1 MESPARIG
9 PPIRAQSKRVP
20 PWRAAP
26 MREEPGRHT
35 GRTPRRAACPPCYR
49 RLALALAATAAAG
62 PALAQGLQ
70 PQVGAPVELGDLRR
84 TFERIYD
91 RQPPITERAWT
102 ITPSIDVEVSATD
115 NVAGIG
121 LNGTGGDVYT
131 NIRPGIGIQGET
143 ARFRG
148 NLYYAPSLRAYAVHA
163 NQNNVAQNLA
173 ANGTATI
180 FEDLLFLNASAFA
193 TDTSYRGGLG
203 PGAANGIGTGDRVQT
218 VNLSIGPQL
227 THRFGDYGKLDAG
240 YTFSYLNQYGQGTVQ
255 PTPFTTPFNQG
266 VTTTNTGFVKFT
278 SGEEFGRFFFS
289 PVVSGTVFD
298 GTGVLDGAYRYA
310 QILSLGYAVTRTFT
324 VLGDIGH
331 QNIYYS
337 GTTPYRFDGIT
348 WALGGRWAP
357 DPDTVITFTYGE
369 RDGGT
374 NYFFSGSTAPTP
386 RTRLTARYS
395 EGVSSGAEEIQNA
408 VLSADF
414 DAYGIPVDRSTGA
427 PLAITN
433 NFSGVS
439 GDVARVSNFSVSGAL
454 LRDLDTFSLGLQYQ
468 YRNVLSSNS
477 IGGPGNSAY
486 LNATLG
492 YQRELGP
499 ALRGN
504 ASFSYGTRDGNGRGG
519 ATQQTFTVSAGLY
532 YTLSE
537 TLSTRAVY
545 TYSTSTSN
553 QPGYGYDMNLFTLG
567 LHKAF

>member
-1 MESPARIG
+1 M
-9 PPIRAQSKRVP
+9 
-20 PWRAAP
+20 
-26 MREEPGRHT
+26 
-35 GRTPRRAACPPCYR
+35 
-49 RLALALAATAAAG
+49 
-62 PALAQGLQ
+62 AQGLQ

-84 TFERIYD
+84 TFERAYE
-91 RQPPITERAWT
+91 RQPRLTDRAWT
-102 ITPSIDVEVSATD
+102 ITPAIDVEVSATD
-115 NVAGIG
+115 NVAGLG
-121 LNGTGGDVYT
+121 VNATGGDVFT
-131 NIRPGIGIQGET
+131 NITPSIGIQGET

-148 NLYYAPSLRAYAVHA
+148 NLFYAPSLRAYAVHA

-180 FEDLLFLNASAFA
+180 FEDLLYLNASAFA

-203 PGAANGIGTGDRVQT
+203 PGATTGIGTSDRVQT

-227 THRFGDYGKLDAG
+227 THRFADYGRLDAG

-255 PTPFTTPFNQG
+255 PTPFTTAFNQG
-266 VTTTNTGFVKFT
+266 VTTTNTGYVKFT

-289 PVVSGTVFD
+289 PVVSATVFD

-310 QILSLGYAVTRTFT
+310 QILSLGYAITRTFT
-324 VLGDIGH
+324 ALGDIGH
-331 QNIYYS
+331 QNIYYA
-337 GTTPYRFDGIT
+337 GTTPYRYDGIT
-348 WALGGRWAP
+348 WAVGGRWAP
-357 DPDTVITFTYGE
+357 DPDTVITFTYGS

-374 NYFFSGSTAPTP
+374 NYFFNGTTAPTA
-386 RTRLTARYS
+386 RTRLTARFS

-408 VLSADF
+408 VLAADF

-454 LRDLDTFSLGLQYQ
+454 LRDLDSFSISLQYQ
-468 YRNVLSSNS
+468 YRDVLSSNTV
-477 IGGPGNSAY
+477 GGPGNSAY
-486 LNATLG
+486 VNTSLG

-499 ALRGN
+499 GLRGN
-504 ASFSYGTRDGNGRGG
+504 ASVSYGTRDGNGRGG
-519 ATQQTFTVSAGLY
+519 ATQQTFSVSAGVNY
-532 YTLSE
+532 QLSE
-537 TLSTRAVY
+537 TLSTRAIY

-567 LHKAF
+567 LRKSF